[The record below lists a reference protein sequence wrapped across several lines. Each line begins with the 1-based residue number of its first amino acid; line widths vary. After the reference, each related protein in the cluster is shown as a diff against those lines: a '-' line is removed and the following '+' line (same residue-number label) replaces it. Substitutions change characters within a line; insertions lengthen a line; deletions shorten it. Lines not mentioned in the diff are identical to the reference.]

1 MVSIKDNIFAGA
13 VEEKRVKNWN
23 NEDNDK
29 SRGTGENVPDRQ
41 AVNMNESEAGVD
53 LFTTVSKRILVLDH
67 AILIWE
73 YTNW

>member
-29 SRGTGENVPDRQ
+29 SRGTGENVSDRQ
-41 AVNMNESEAGVD
+41 AVYERNEAGVD

-73 YTNW
+73 YTTW